1 VLYPAT
7 RKDLAD
13 RTWGVFW
20 FVSRCWSQFL
30 ENVTLAAL
38 RREHFCFLLMFLLQ
52 KFLEKELFKFKS
64 ATNDYSLED
73 FEAHAKNRQKD

>member
-1 VLYPAT
+1 
-7 RKDLAD
+7 
-13 RTWGVFW
+13 
-20 FVSRCWSQFL
+20 
-30 ENVTLAAL
+30 
-38 RREHFCFLLMFLLQ
+38 MFLLQ